1 MSFDVS
7 AYLSHTTFAL
17 QLRAA
22 RDGYPECLGPPL
34 DNLASD
40 FPLQPSLT
48 GHLLPQQVNMWMG
61 LAKNGEL
68 AALLSTLPVLL
79 ELHL

>member
-1 MSFDVS
+1 MF
-7 AYLSHTTFAL
+7 HM

-34 DNLASD
+34 DHLTAD
-40 FPLQPSLT
+40 FPLQPLLT

-61 LAKNGEL
+61 LAKDGEL
-68 AALLSTLPVLL
+68 AVASLVPDSR
-79 ELHL
+79 